1 MARARPQDW
10 KAPDY
15 TDVFRE
21 RSTRL
26 QRIREGGA
34 EAWDAVVAHYRDE
47 PVEFIED
54 WLFTYDPRALAAKK
68 TPWRPFILFPHQRRL
83 VGWLC
88 DRFERKED
96 GIVEKSRDTGVSWV
110 TLAFA
115 LWLWTF
121 RYGAKIA
128 VGSRKEALVDRLG
141 DPDSLLERVR
151 MMLRMLPPELR
162 PLGYDERQH
171 ALYMRLQN
179 PETGSILTGEA
190 GDNIGRGGR
199 SSLYLLDEAAFID
212 NPERVDAAL
221 SQNPECLIRVST
233 PNGTGNTFYRLRF
246 SGTIPVFTFHWTK
259 DPRKGPDWYEEQKRT
274 LEPEVLAQEVDLDYE
289 ASAGDVVISGKW
301 VQASKELRTRL
312 EKAGELPPRRDGVAG
327 LDVGGG
333 TAKSVFVPRW
343 GALVGKSEDW
353 TDDDTTDTANRGRR
367 LALEGRCP
375 VLKFDAIGVGKGVA
389 STLRRL
395 RGVEAHGITVGD
407 RPTLTRWPDGK
418 RARQKFANLRAELWW
433 TAREALRKTYEHW
446 LFVESNGTAGQ
457 PYPIAE
463 LLLLPDDANLCGQL
477 SVPRYRKLDSGKIAI
492 ERKEQMRARGV
503 ASPDHADALMLTFAP
518 EPERTHR
525 ASVVGSY

>member
-10 KAPDY
+10 KSPDY
-15 TDVFRE
+15 TEVFRE
-21 RSTRL
+21 RLERAR
-26 QRIREGGA
+26 RIRALGA
-34 EAWDAVVAHYRDE
+34 SGWNAIVTHYRDE
-47 PVEFIED
+47 PVDFIED
-54 WLFTYDPRALAAKK
+54 WLFTYDPRALATKK
-68 TPWRPFILFPHQRRL
+68 TPWRPFVLFPHQQQL
-83 VGWLC
+83 VVWLL
-88 DRFERKED
+88 DRFERKEP

-110 TLAFA
+110 CLAFS
-115 LWLWTF
+115 LWLWMF

-151 MMLRMLPPELR
+151 MMVRMLPPELR
-162 PLGYDERQH
+162 PLGYDEKKH

-179 PETGSILTGEA
+179 PETGSIITGEA

-199 SSLYLLDEAAFID
+199 SSIYFLDEAAFID

-221 SQNPECLIRVST
+221 SQNTTSLIRVST
-233 PNGTGNTFYRLRF
+233 PNGTGNPFYRLRH
-246 SGTIPVFTFHWTK
+246 SGMIPVFTFHWTR
-259 DPRKGPDWYEEQKRT
+259 DPRKDQAWYDEQKRT

-289 ASAGDVVISGKW
+289 ASAGNVVISGKW
-301 VQASKELRTRL
+301 VQASKALRKHL
-312 EKAGELPPRRDGVAG
+312 EAAGEMPPRRDGVAG

-343 GALVGKSEDW
+343 GPIVGKSEDW
-353 TDDDTTDTANRGRR
+353 TDDDTTDTANRGRD
-367 LALEGRCP
+367 LALKARCP

-418 RARQKFANLRAELWW
+418 RSRQKFANLRAELWW
-433 TAREALRKTYEHW
+433 VAREALRKTYEHW
-446 LFVESNGTAGQ
+446 LFLESGGTAGQ
-457 PYPIAE
+457 LYPIDE

-477 SVPRYRKLDSGKIAI
+477 SVPHYRKLDSGKIAV
-492 ERKEQMRARGV
+492 ERKEQMKARGV

-518 EPERTHR
+518 EPERVHR
-525 ASVVGSY
+525 ASTVGSW